1 MEQKRKEQLL
11 QEILDRPD
19 MIGIYN
25 TALDSKQGAT
35 FLLNLLH
42 KRTEIAKCD
51 IVEYLNQKGF
61 NYATSREGDSNQQ
74 G

>member
-11 QEILDRPD
+11 QEVLDQPD

-35 FLLNLLH
+35 FLLNLLRR
-42 KRTEIAKCD
+42 RTEIAKCD
-51 IVEYLNQKGF
+51 IVEFLNQKGF
-61 NYATSREGDSNQQ
+61 NYATDRKSGSDKQQ
-74 G
+74 